1 MLKLLPI
8 LLPVLGLGAGV
19 GAGILM
25 PPPAP
30 QHPADC
36 KVPEETAAGQ
46 IDAALPDTPVEYMKI
61 SNQFIVPLV
70 DGNDVTS
77 MVIVSLSLEIAQGS
91 QQEIYAI
98 EPKLRDAFLRVLFDH
113 ASLGGF
119 EGNFLSHEGLDTLRL
134 ALREMGRRT
143 AGPVLRDVLIVDLVK
158 QAI

>member
-8 LLPVLGLGAGV
+8 VLPVLGLGAGV

-25 PPPAP
+25 PPPAQP
-30 QHPADC
+30 TVACPAPDAQ
-36 KVPEETAAGQ
+36 VNVAAP
-46 IDAALPDTPVEYMKI
+46 AVPDTPVDYMKLN
-61 SNQFIVPLV
+61 NQFVVPLV

-77 MVIVSLSLEIAQGS
+77 MVIVSLSLEIAQGG
-91 QQEIYAI
+91 QEAIYRI

-119 EGNFLSHEGLDTLRL
+119 EGNFLSHLGLDTLRL
-134 ALREMGRRT
+134 ALREMGQTT

>member
-1 MLKLLPI
+1 MLKFLPI
-8 LLPVLGLGAGV
+8 VLPVLGLGAGV
-19 GAGILM
+19 GAGIFV

-30 QHPADC
+30 LPADC
-36 KVPEETAAGQ
+36 PAPESE
-46 IDAALPDTPVEYMKI
+46 AALDASTPPDTPVEYMKLN
-61 SNQFIVPLV
+61 NQFVVPLV

-77 MVIVSLSLEIAQGS
+77 MVIVSLSLEIAQGR
-91 QQEIYAI
+91 QEDIYNI

-119 EGNFLSHEGLDTLRL
+119 EGNFLSHLGLDTLRL
-134 ALREMGRRT
+134 ALREMGQST